1 MEELQVNLE
10 FNYVWL
16 CLVFIGSFRAPCC
29 DSHRWSAHPPVALR
43 VLTPGCWKIIDAWHF
58 GQSPEMFVSIILNP
72 YQEWKTTY
80 HLLQDFFSHH
90 KHPLGLHGRLWKLET
105 SAQFQLSTWLLFRM
119 LWMDAVATWSVQLLG
134 GRFGMQFKSH
144 WKGDHEMMGSLL
156 RRSSATGA

>member
-1 MEELQVNLE
+1 MFSFSLGHSERLVVTVIDDQHTPQWPWGSWLQDVERLLMPDIWPITWDVCIN
-10 FNYVWL
+10 
-16 CLVFIGSFRAPCC
+16 
-29 DSHRWSAHPPVALR
+29 HPKSLPR
-43 VLTPGCWKIIDAWHF
+43 MG
-58 GQSPEMFVSIILNP
+58 
-72 YQEWKTTY
+72 KTTY